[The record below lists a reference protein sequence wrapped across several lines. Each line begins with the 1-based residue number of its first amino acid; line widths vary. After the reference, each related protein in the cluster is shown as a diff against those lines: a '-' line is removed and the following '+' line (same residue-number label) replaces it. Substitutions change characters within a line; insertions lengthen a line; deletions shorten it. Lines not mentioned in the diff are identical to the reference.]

1 MLQSDFYNFEIIK
14 KMTTKFPLFDSLNNM
29 VSSEN
34 EVLTHQVQIDIS
46 QKIKKFEKN
55 TQELVYALIK
65 AYQITNPDTT
75 QNTIPFEGKKL
86 KSGLKFDMTK
96 FPCKLQNILSKFV
109 ELHENRTDV

>member
-1 MLQSDFYNFEIIK
+1 
-14 KMTTKFPLFDSLNNM
+14 MTTKFPLFDSLNNM

-65 AYQITNPDTT
+65 DR
-75 QNTIPFEGKKL
+75 
-86 KSGLKFDMTK
+86 KS
-96 FPCKLQNILSKFV
+96 V
-109 ELHENRTDV
+109 V

>member
-1 MLQSDFYNFEIIK
+1 
-14 KMTTKFPLFDSLNNM
+14 MTTKFPLFDSLNNM

-34 EVLTHQVQIDIS
+34 DVLTHQVQLDLS
-46 QKIKKFEKN
+46 QKIKKFDKN

-65 AYQITNPDTT
+65 AYQITNPDTN
-75 QNTIPFEGKKL
+75 QHTIPFEGKAL

-96 FPCKLQNILSKFV
+96 FPNKLQNILAKFV